1 MVRKREIKTLPDI
14 TAWSDITFVEWQ
26 MQAQANGQ
34 DIRGLKYVIR
44 YEIVNLA
51 TVSIINRAVGIM
63 YYIQWPG
70 VTILMSDERGRAI
83 LGTPNGAGVAYLLA
97 THKTQLGQ
105 KTIESVHVWSRRVQR
120 STGIN
125 SYYLYAVFKIG
136 PVASSSGPSTS

>member
-1 MVRKREIKTLPDI
+1 MASVRKIKTLPDI

-26 MQAQANGQ
+26 TQAQANGQ

-44 YEIVNLA
+44 YEIVNPA
-51 TVSIINRAVGIM
+51 TTSIIEEAAGKL
-63 YYIQWPG
+63 YSIQWPG
-70 VTILMSDERGRAI
+70 VTILMSDEKGRAI

-105 KTIESVHVWSRRVQR
+105 KTVESVHVWSRHIQWPSGRQ
-120 STGIN
+120 N
-125 SYYLYAVFKIG
+125 LLYAVFKIG